1 MSKSAGIKRIKS
13 KSNGAVYNNAQ
24 WDLVDAK
31 DKGGDLALEKIDK
44 KELPDSL
51 KNKSTEELKKIV
63 DQKSKERSA
72 VNTEIINLNKQRD
85 AYIAAEKAKSATNKN
100 NAATLETEV
109 EKIIKEQARRHKM
122 KID

>member
-1 MSKSAGIKRIKS
+1 
-13 KSNGAVYNNAQ
+13 
-24 WDLVDAK
+24 VDAK

-51 KNKSTEELKKIV
+51 KNKTTEELKKIV
-63 DQKSKERSA
+63 EVKSKERGA
-72 VNTEIINLNKQRD
+72 VNAEIANLNKQRD
-85 AYIAAEKAKSATNKN
+85 AYIATEKAKNAANKN

-109 EKIIKEQARRHKM
+109 EKIIKEQAKRYKM